1 MIKLVQIGTV
11 KSKFKK
17 QESPFEMRKHES
29 TIEINPQ
36 YLEGLFLLEE
46 SRYIQV
52 IFGFHLSANYSLKGP
67 IYNGKIKGVFASR
80 SPRRPSGLGLSTVRL
95 LKLENNILRVHGL
108 DAVDGTPVF
117 DIKPFTPVFDYEEV
131 EEINRD
137 WVSDNP
143 RNEII
148 RLIKTGEFSR
158 CLIKAGELHGHFCPG
173 LALGVYAAVR
183 GMKELEH
190 WSSDGISENTLVIV
204 ETNNCFADGIQV
216 VSGCTF
222 GNNALLFNDLGKTA
236 ATFAVRGGKGLRIAV
251 KPEYWNLLNTDSPD
265 FSLLFDKVI
274 KHRQG
279 SDKELNDFK
288 NLSREVSFRILEYP
302 FEKVFSCRE
311 VKPKLPPY
319 APIFDSVVCEE
330 CGEGVMQTRTVKI
343 NSRTFCFTCALKDF
357 SSLQGA
363 GIICSQNI

>member
-1 MIKLVQIGTV
+1 
-11 KSKFKK
+11 
-17 QESPFEMRKHES
+17 
-29 TIEINPQ
+29 
-36 YLEGLFLLEE
+36 
-46 SRYIQV
+46 
-52 IFGFHLSANYSLKGP
+52 
-67 IYNGKIKGVFASR
+67 
-80 SPRRPSGLGLSTVRL
+80 
-95 LKLENNILRVHGL
+95 
-108 DAVDGTPVF
+108 
-117 DIKPFTPVFDYEEV
+117 
-131 EEINRD
+131 
-137 WVSDNP
+137 
-143 RNEII
+143 
-148 RLIKTGEFSR
+148 
-158 CLIKAGELHGHFCPG
+158 
-173 LALGVYAAVR
+173 
-183 GMKELEH
+183 MKELEH